1 MQHNYIPQP
10 RECST
15 LTSSEFDTFLIG
27 GNSNETIKEISLAKV
42 ESDTVYWEKVD
53 WTCQPS
59 LPV

>member
-15 LTSSEFDTFLIG
+15 LTSSGFDSFLIG
-27 GNSNETIKEISLAKV
+27 GNSNETIKEISLAKI

-53 WTCQPS
+53 WTC
-59 LPV
+59 